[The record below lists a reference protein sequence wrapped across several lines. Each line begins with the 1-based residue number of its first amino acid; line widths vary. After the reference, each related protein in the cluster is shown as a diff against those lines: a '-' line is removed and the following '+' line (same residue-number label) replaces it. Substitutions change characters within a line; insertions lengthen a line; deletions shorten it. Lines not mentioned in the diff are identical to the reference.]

1 MNRPKNLGPD
11 ILDPQAAPAP
21 SPERPEPAA
30 SKPAGG
36 VPAKTA
42 AISIFSEPA
51 KGLCVSVL
59 RPNRGQD
66 PGHALPRD
74 FLSGVRYSRC
84 AKRDHRRIPR

>member
-36 VPAKTA
+36 VPREDGGDIQSLANRRRVCVCPSCGRTEAKIPVTPCHE
-42 AISIFSEPA
+42 IFCPVC
-51 KGLCVSVL
+51 G
-59 RPNRGQD
+59 
-66 PGHALPRD
+66 
-74 FLSGVRYSRC
+74 
-84 AKRDHRRIPR
+84 IPMREA